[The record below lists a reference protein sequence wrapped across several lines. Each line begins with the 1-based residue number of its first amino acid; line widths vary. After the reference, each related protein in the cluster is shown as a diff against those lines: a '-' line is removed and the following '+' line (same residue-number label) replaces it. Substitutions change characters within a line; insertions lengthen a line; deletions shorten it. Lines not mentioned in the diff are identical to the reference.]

1 MAFAVHSERADGDG
15 EVEAAGAAGA
25 GVEVEDTAFVGDAG
39 DVGVAVENGCESPGH
54 GIKMEGVQVVE
65 HVDVAGFLLQIF
77 DEDDFG
83 FGEFATGAFTV
94 DVAADGGYWGDFA
107 EVVEDGDFAY
117 VAQVKNARDTGE
129 GGEDFG
135 AEEAVGVADYCD
147 FHGDSVGCEL
157 GSWLRFVSCAGNH
170 Q

>member
-94 DVAADGGYWGDFA
+94 DVAADGGYGGDFA
-107 EVVEDGDFAY
+107 QLFEDGDFSD
-117 VAQVKNARDTGE
+117 VAEVEDVVYAGE
-129 GGEDFG
+129 GEGDLG
-135 AEEAVGVADYCD
+135 TKEAVGVAEYAD
-147 FHGDSVGCEL
+147 FHL
-157 GSWLRFVSCAGNH
+157 YLFRN
-170 Q
+170 